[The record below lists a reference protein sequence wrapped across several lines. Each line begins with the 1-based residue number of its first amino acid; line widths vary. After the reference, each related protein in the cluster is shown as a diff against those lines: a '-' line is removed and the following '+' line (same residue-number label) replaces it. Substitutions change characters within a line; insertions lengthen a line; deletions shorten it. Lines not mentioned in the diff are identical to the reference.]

1 MKKIVLLTLF
11 ALAVSACQCGNGQPA
26 ADPSAP
32 AAPAAPAASQTAEK
46 PAGPASPLDPKRE
59 LTEEQKEKIE
69 QINQKLKERIDSILE
84 KAVEDGQLDS
94 AQLKQLKE
102 MAE

>member
-1 MKKIVLLTLF
+1 MMKKIALFTLL

-32 AAPAAPAASQTAEK
+32 AAPAASQTAEK
-46 PAGPASPLDPKRE
+46 PAGPASPLNPQRE

-69 QINQKLKERIDSILE
+69 QINQKLKERIDSILA